1 MEDQSTKHA
10 TLGMGLIL
18 SHLQRVES
26 EALAFFETTKTVPGV
41 DETCCNI
48 AQSYIRKAFKWGQ
61 QALTRKESSSPATE
75 TDDRP

>member
-10 TLGMGLIL
+10 TLGMDLIL
-18 SHLQRVES
+18 THLQRVES

-48 AQSYIRKAFKWGQ
+48 AQSYIRKAFKWGR
-61 QALTRKESSSPATE
+61 QALIRKEASAPTSE
-75 TDDRP
+75 TGHTP